1 MNKLLIFP
9 RLEAVRLTEYEVYGG
24 GIVELYDNLHDLW
37 GSACARDWD
46 KEDADVICRQLGFVD
61 GAAHGLFFCQ
71 IFCLILFKFLRMG
84 IFITVVAGR
93 LCFHRLLLVILSKG
107 GGR

>member
-24 GIVELYDNLHDLW
+24 GAVELYDNIGDLW
-37 GSACARDWD
+37 VSACARYWD
-46 KEDADVICRQLGFVD
+46 KEDADVICRQLGFLD

-71 IFCLILFKFLRMG
+71 IFCLKLFKFL
-84 IFITVVAGR
+84 
-93 LCFHRLLLVILSKG
+93 
-107 GGR
+107 